1 MPLTKGLRERVE
13 KYTAKMVPETVG
25 ARYGASKP
33 IAVARFSANASGI
46 VEFRELV
53 RTVLEANNVPAGQ
66 QGVYYA
72 FAFKCRKAL
81 FSHEGATLKDIIN
94 GLIQDFT
101 TGKGADPRILAKI
114 ASMVLG
120 ETV

>member
-25 ARYGASKP
+25 ARYGASKS
-33 IAVARFSANASGI
+33 IAVARYTAWASA
-46 VEFRELV
+46 VTEFRELV

-81 FSHEGATLKDIIN
+81 FSHEGATLKDVVN

-101 TGKGADPRILAKI
+101 TGKGADPKILAKI

-120 ETV
+120 ATV